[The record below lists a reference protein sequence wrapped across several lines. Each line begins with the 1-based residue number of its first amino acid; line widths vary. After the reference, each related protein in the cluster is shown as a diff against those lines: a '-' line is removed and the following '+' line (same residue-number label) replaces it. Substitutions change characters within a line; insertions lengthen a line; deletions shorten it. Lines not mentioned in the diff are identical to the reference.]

1 MWGIARWCAALA
13 AGGALV
19 SAPLGAARGMQQLP
33 SEPQRQFGTSIT
45 GAFEGWF
52 ENVDGSRSFLVGY
65 MNRNASQALDIPIG
79 PNNRIEPGGPDMG
92 QPTHFLPGRHWGIFT
107 ITVPKEFTSPNQR
120 LTWTIVAN
128 GQSTTIPLRLHP
140 DYNVSPF
147 SDVAV
152 KNTPPVVRF
161 EEQGPGVQGPVA
173 VVSSAAARTTSTSSP
188 LALSLWATD
197 DARFASGTMALPRD
211 PPPPVEFF
219 WSKYRGP
226 GEVRFDKDHPATEIL
241 AGGAVNV
248 PFRGKAT
255 TRASFS
261 EPGEYVL
268 QVIANDYSGEGGS
281 GEVGCWTRAMVKGA
295 VTP

>member
-1 MWGIARWCAALA
+1 MWRIARWCAALA
-13 AGGALV
+13 AGGVLV
-19 SAPLGAARGMQQLP
+19 SANQLP

-52 ENVDGSRSFLVGY
+52 ENPDGSRSFLVGY
-65 MNRNASQALDIPIG
+65 LNRNATQPLDIPIG
-79 PNNRIEPGGPDMG
+79 PDNRIEPGGPDMG
-92 QPTHFLPGRHWGIFT
+92 QPTHFLPGRHWGMFT
-107 ITVPKEFTSPNQR
+107 VTVPKEFTTPNQR

-128 GQSTTIPLRLHP
+128 GQPTTIPLRLHP
-140 DYNVSPF
+140 DYSVSPF
-147 SDVAV
+147 TDVAAR
-152 KNTPPVVRF
+152 NTPPVVRF
-161 EEQGPGVQGPVA
+161 EEQGPGAQGPVA
-173 VVSSAAARTTSTSSP
+173 LLSSAVARTTSRSSP

-197 DARFASGTMALPRD
+197 DARFASGTMALPKEL
-211 PPPPVEFF
+211 PPPVEFF

-226 GEVRFDKDHPATEIL
+226 GAVTFDKEHPPTETL
-241 AGGAVNV
+241 AGGGVNV

-255 TRASFS
+255 TSVRFS

-281 GEVGCWTRAMVKGA
+281 GEVCCWTTALVKVS